1 MVLCST
7 VDSPFFFLQ
16 VDLAKISHQSYHV
29 AWFSKNI
36 PSIISLGFTSR
47 SLPSVFEVPLWQ
59 GLLLASSLVGTDLL
73 MEVTKGATFKA
84 NDLLERSYQLWAQ
97 ATFLFWWIGYL
108 FYGSIMM
115 WLTLHNDVVYLPKQ
129 RMIEYWP
136 KGFVVDW
143 GQSFQWNVPLSLRRV
158 RPGRLKTIWSTTPQ
172 AQNMHGRMIHESD
185 PGHQGW
191 QIYHLGHGWSSR
203 YRCMVGGWI
212 NEGKSS
218 CL

>member
-1 MVLCST
+1 M
-7 VDSPFFFLQ
+7 
-16 VDLAKISHQSYHV
+16 SHESYHV

-36 PSIISLGFTSR
+36 LSIISLGFTSR

-73 MEVTKGATFKA
+73 MEVTKGANFKA
-84 NDLLERSYQLWAQ
+84 NDLQERSYQLWAQ
-97 ATFLFWWIGYL
+97 AMFFFLVDWIP
-108 FYGSIMM
+108 FYRSIMM
-115 WLTLHNDVVYLPKQ
+115 WLTLSIMFNGTFQSKGWSNTGQ
-129 RMIEYWP
+129 R
-136 KGFVVDW
+136 GLLVDW

-158 RPGRLKTIWSTTPQ
+158 RPGSWKTHGEKPLHKRRKD
-172 AQNMHGRMIHESD
+172 AGRMIHESD

-191 QIYHLGHGWSSR
+191 QNYHLGHGYRVSIFFKAWLTWLIVQGCSSSV
-203 YRCMVGGWI
+203 VGGWI